1 MGIADTRKVK
11 VVGTQE
17 AAKRL
22 GITTT
27 RIATMIRSGIIR
39 AQKIGRSWV
48 IEESEIVRVAKMQ
61 RPPGRPR
68 KKKK

>member
-1 MGIADTRKVK
+1 MKVL
-11 VVGTQE
+11 GTAE

-27 RIATMIRSGIIR
+27 RFATMIRAGIIT
-39 AQKIGRSWV
+39 AHKVGRSWV
-48 IEESEIVRVAKMQ
+48 IVESEIIRVEKLP

-68 KKKK
+68 KRR